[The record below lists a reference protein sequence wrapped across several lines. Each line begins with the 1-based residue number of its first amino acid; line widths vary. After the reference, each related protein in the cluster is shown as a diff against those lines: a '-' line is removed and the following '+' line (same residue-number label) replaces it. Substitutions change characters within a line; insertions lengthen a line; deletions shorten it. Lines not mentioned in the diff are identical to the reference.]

1 MGLTGLL
8 KKILPGARGGAQI
21 AAGAEGLRTAFRER
35 YHNFKLLLSAN
46 NKALEIMSE
55 MEEALRGNRPF
66 GMSFV
71 RANSTAVLVNVFR
84 IIKYL
89 DELAPGRYMG
99 LHPRFRD
106 IQEEINRL
114 LAQRALSLPDR
125 LIFPLD
131 AIDKEMAD
139 HVGSKMANLGEI
151 RNRLSLRVP
160 AGFVIS
166 SLAYQ
171 RFMEHNE
178 LQAEIDRRLQ
188 SADTERLDE
197 LYSLSAG
204 IQQIIIRSPLPE
216 GLQAAIMEAYRG
228 LEAQHGPG
236 VTVSLRSSALAE
248 DTAGTSFAGQYR
260 SVLNVSAENIVQA
273 YKEIV
278 ASKYSLAAMTYR
290 FNRGIRDEDIAMCV
304 GCMVMIQASAGGVMY
319 SRNPVDIRD
328 DSVYIN
334 SAWGLPKSVVDGSVT
349 PDLFVVSRVEP
360 MTVIQKRIQVKEQL
374 FVCYPEE
381 GVCRLDLAGDRGG
394 SPSLTDELAV
404 GLARI
409 ALKLEEFYGH
419 PQDVEWAIS
428 PEGEIYVLQ
437 CRPLRQKEGRAEA
450 EAKAEAKA
458 KAEAEVRAEGEVE
471 GESVG
476 PRTGPAP
483 KPREEVILEGGATAS
498 PGVGGGPVFV
508 IRKEADI
515 LRFPQGAVLVAVQS
529 LPRWAALLGRAAAVV
544 TEQGSVTGHLAN
556 VAREFG
562 VPALFGVPGAA
573 ERLGE
578 GDVVTVDADG
588 LRVYKGRVD
597 SLLVGP
603 RVARNLMEGSP
614 IHDTLRAV
622 MRHIS
627 PLNLLDPDSPE
638 FSPQRCK
645 TLHDITRFCHE
656 KSVQEMFDFGKVHRF
671 PERSSK
677 QLLCEVPMQWW
688 VLNLDDGFKTE
699 VGGRYVE
706 LNNIA
711 CIPMLALW
719 EGITSVPWQGPP
731 PVDTR
736 GFMAVMVQATTN
748 PALDPSMRS
757 PYAARNYFM
766 ISRNFCSLNSR
777 FGFHFSVIETLVGER
792 ASENYI
798 SFQFKGGAA
807 DYGRRVR
814 RTLFVAHILREYGFR
829 VEVKEDAVFARLE
842 GLEEGAM
849 RERLRVLGY
858 LIIHTRQLDMIM
870 ANDSSINYHKEKILA
885 DLKWVAKG
893 GERNEAKEATG
904 LQ

>member
-8 KKILPGARGGAQI
+8 RKILPGARGGPQTL
-21 AAGAEGLRTAFRER
+21 AGAEGLRTAFRER

-55 MEEALRGNRPF
+55 MEETLRGSRPF

-89 DELAPGRYMG
+89 EELAPGKYAG
-99 LHPRFRD
+99 LYPRFRE

-114 LAQRALSLPDR
+114 LAQRALPLPDR

-151 RNRLSLRVP
+151 KNRLSLKVP

-178 LQAEIDRRLQ
+178 LQAEIDRRVQ

-204 IQQIIIRSPLPE
+204 IQQMIIRSPLPDD
-216 GLQAAIMEAYRG
+216 LHAAIMEAYRG
-228 LEAQHGPG
+228 LEASHGPG

-248 DTAGTSFAGQYR
+248 DSAGTSFAGQYR

-278 ASKYSLAAMTYR
+278 ASKYSLPAMTYR
-290 FNRGIRDEDIAMCV
+290 FNRGIRDEDVAMCV
-304 GCMVMIQASAGGVMY
+304 GCMAMIQASAGGVMY

-349 PDLFVVSRVEP
+349 PDLFVVSRGEP
-360 MTVIQKRIQVKEQL
+360 MAVIQKRIEVKEQL

-381 GVCRLDLAGDRGG
+381 GVCRMDLAGERGR
-394 SPSLTDELAV
+394 SPSLTEGQAV
-404 GLARI
+404 ELARI
-409 ALKLEEFYGH
+409 ALRLEEFYGH

-437 CRPLRQKEGRAEA
+437 CRPLRQKAREGG
-450 EAKAEAKA
+450 KADAQAGGGIDGEP
-458 KAEAEVRAEGEVE
+458 VRTV
-471 GESVG
+471 
-476 PRTGPAP
+476 PASEH
-483 KPREEVILEGGATAS
+483 RGEVILEGGATAS
-498 PGVGGGPVFV
+498 PGVGWGPVFV

-529 LPRWAALLGRAAAVV
+529 LPRWAALLARAAAVV
-544 TEQGSVTGHLAN
+544 TEHGSVTGHLAN

-573 ERLGE
+573 ERLEE
-578 GDVVTVDADG
+578 GQVVTVDADG
-588 LRVYKGRVD
+588 LRVYRGRVET
-597 SLLVGP
+597 LLVGP
-603 RVARNLMEGSP
+603 QVARNLMVGSP
-614 IHDTLRAV
+614 VHETLSAV

-638 FSPQRCK
+638 FSPKRCR

-688 VLNLDDGFKTE
+688 VLNLDDGFKAE
-699 VGGRYVE
+699 VEGRYVE

-719 EGITSVPWQGPP
+719 EGITSVPWEGPP

-736 GFMAVMVQATTN
+736 GFMAVMVQATAN

-766 ISRNFCSLNSR
+766 ISKNFCSLNSR

-814 RTLFVAHILREYGFR
+814 RSLFVAHILREYGFR

-842 GLEEGAM
+842 GLEEGPM

-885 DLKWVAKG
+885 DLKWVAKAG
-893 GERNEAKEATG
+893 HQGEAKEASG

>member
-1 MGLTGLL
+1 MGLSGLL
-8 KKILPGARGGAQI
+8 RKILPAARGEPRT
-21 AAGAEGLRTAFRER
+21 AASAEGLRTAFKER

-55 MEEALRGNRPF
+55 MEEALRGTRPF

-84 IIKYL
+84 MIKYL
-89 DELAPGRYMG
+89 DELAPGSYAG
-99 LHPRFRD
+99 LHPRFRE
-106 IQEEINRL
+106 IQGEINRL
-114 LAQRALSLPDR
+114 LAQRALPLPDR
-125 LIFPLD
+125 LVFPLE
-131 AIDKEMAD
+131 AVGKEMAD

-160 AGFVIS
+160 PGFVIS

-171 RFMEHNE
+171 RFMEHND

-188 SADTERLDE
+188 SVDTDRLDE

-204 IQQIIIRSPLPE
+204 IQQIIIGSPLPE
-216 GLQAAIMEAYRG
+216 ELEAAIMEAYRE
-228 LEAQHGPG
+228 LETRHGPG

-248 DTAGTSFAGQYR
+248 DAAGTSFAGQYR

-278 ASKYSLAAMTYR
+278 ASKYSLPAMTYR

-304 GCMVMIQASAGGVMY
+304 GCMVMIHAAAGGVMY

-349 PDLFVVSRVEP
+349 PDLFVVSRGEP
-360 MTVIQKRIQVKEQL
+360 MALIRKRIEVKERF
-374 FVCYPEE
+374 FVCDPEE
-381 GVCRLDLAGDRGG
+381 GVCRMDLAGDKGAE
-394 SPSLTDELAV
+394 PSLTDEQAEE
-404 GLARI
+404 LARI
-409 ALKLEEFYGH
+409 ALRLEEFYGH
-419 PQDVEWAIS
+419 PQDVEWAVS
-428 PEGEIYVLQ
+428 PEGAIYVLQ
-437 CRPLRQKEGRAEA
+437 CRPLRQRERREI
-450 EAKAEAKA
+450 EAKAEA
-458 KAEAEVRAEGEVE
+458 EAGVE
-471 GESVG
+471 GESGG
-476 PRTGPAP
+476 PRAIPAP
-483 KPREEVILEGGATAS
+483 KFRDEVILEGGATAS

-529 LPRWAALLGRAAAVV
+529 LPRWAALLGRASAVV

-562 VPALFGVPGAA
+562 VPALFGVPGAT
-573 ERLGE
+573 ERLREGE
-578 GDVVTVDADG
+578 AVTVDADG
-588 LRVYKGRVD
+588 LRVYQGRID
-597 SLLVGP
+597 SLLAGSRP
-603 RVARNLMEGSP
+603 SRRLMEGSP
-614 IHDTLRAV
+614 VHDTLRAV
-622 MRHIS
+622 MQYIS

-638 FSPQRCK
+638 FSPKRCR

-677 QLLCEVPMQWW
+677 QLLCQVPMQWW
-688 VLNLDDGFKTE
+688 VLNLDDGFKAE
-699 VGGRYVE
+699 VEGRYVE
-706 LNNIA
+706 LDNIA
-711 CIPMLALW
+711 SIPMLALW

-731 PVDTR
+731 PVDTK
-736 GFMAVMVQATTN
+736 GFMSVMVQATAN

-792 ASENYI
+792 PAENYI

-807 DYGRRVR
+807 DYHRRVR
-814 RTLFVAHILREYGFR
+814 RTLFVAHILREYGLR
-829 VEVKEDAVFARLE
+829 VEVKEDAVFARVE
-842 GLEEGAM
+842 GLEEGSM
-849 RERLRVLGY
+849 KERLRVLGY

-870 ANDSSINYHKEKILA
+870 ANDSSINYHKEKILR

-893 GERNEAKEATG
+893 GRPPEAQEATG
-904 LQ
+904 LR

>member
-8 KKILPGARGGAQI
+8 KKILPGARAGPQT

-35 YHNFKLLLSAN
+35 YHNFKLLLSSN

-89 DELAPGRYMG
+89 DELAPGRYAG
-99 LHPRFRD
+99 LHPRFRE

-114 LAQRALSLPDR
+114 LAQRGLSLPDK
-125 LIFPLD
+125 LIFPLE
-131 AIDKEMAD
+131 AIGKEMAD

-151 RNRLSLRVP
+151 RNRLSLTVP
-160 AGFVIS
+160 DGFVIS

-197 LYSLSAG
+197 MYSLSAG
-204 IQQIIIRSPLPE
+204 IQQIVIRSPLPE
-216 GLQAAIMEAYRG
+216 DLHAAITEAYKG
-228 LEAQHGPG
+228 LEARHGPG

-248 DTAGTSFAGQYR
+248 DSAGTSFAGQYR

-278 ASKYSLAAMTYR
+278 ASKYSLPAMTYR

-349 PDLFVVSRVEP
+349 PDLFVVSRAEP
-360 MTVIQKRIQVKEQL
+360 MAVIQKRIEVKEQL

-381 GVCRLDLAGDRGG
+381 GVCRLDLAGDSAG
-394 SPSLTDELAV
+394 SPSLTDELALE
-404 GLARI
+404 LARI

-428 PEGEIYVLQ
+428 PGGEIYVLQ
-437 CRPLRQKEGRAEA
+437 CRPLRQRERREI
-450 EAKAEAKA
+450 EAKAAA
-458 KAEAEVRAEGEVE
+458 DEGVD
-471 GESVG
+471 GESGGSRAV
-476 PRTGPAP
+476 PAP
-483 KPREEVILEGGATAS
+483 KPRGEVILEGGATAS

-544 TEQGSVTGHLAN
+544 TEHGSVTGHLAN

-562 VPALFGVPGAA
+562 VPALFGVSGAT
-573 ERLGE
+573 ERLEE

-603 RVARNLMEGSP
+603 QVIRNLMEGSP

-627 PLNLLDPDSPE
+627 PLNLLDPDSPG
-638 FSPQRCK
+638 FSPKRCR

-699 VGGRYVE
+699 VEGRYVE

-777 FGFHFSVIETLVGER
+777 FGFHFSVIETLVGDR

-842 GLEEGAM
+842 GLEEESM

-893 GERNEAKEATG
+893 SHPKEAKEAIG